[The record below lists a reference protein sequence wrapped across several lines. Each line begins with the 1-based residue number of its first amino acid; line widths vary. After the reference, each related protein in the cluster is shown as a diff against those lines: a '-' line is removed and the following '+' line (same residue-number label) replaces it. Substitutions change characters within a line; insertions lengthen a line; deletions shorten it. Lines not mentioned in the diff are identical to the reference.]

1 MPIPGEWNDPSLAA
15 TVCGSS
21 SRLVQVTVAPTGT
34 VKVSGANAKLVISTA
49 SGPCGAGTGVPA
61 PGAGA
66 GMAGIPGIED
76 MPAIPG
82 VTLTSVANVS
92 EGGAVAASLLPE
104 QPAEQQHRPPRRE
117 FVASPSFRC
126 WYKRRRDK
134 QRQDKVHLRGWVAIP
149 ELWTAHQEI
158 GRWVTP
164 AESQAGSVGSAGAN
178 TWITPSVS
186 RTSSFGSGAGEM
198 DS

>member
-1 MPIPGEWNDPSLAA
+1 
-15 TVCGSS
+15 
-21 SRLVQVTVAPTGT
+21 LVQVTVAPTGT

-66 GMAGIPGIED
+66 GMAGIPGIPGIED

-104 QPAEQQHRPPRRE
+104 QPASNSTAAAAGT
-117 FVASPSFRC
+117 VASPSFRC
-126 WYKRRRDK
+126 WYKPRRDK
-134 QRQDKVHLRGWVAIP
+134 HCRDKVHLRGWVAIP
-149 ELWTAHQEI
+149 ELWTAYQEI